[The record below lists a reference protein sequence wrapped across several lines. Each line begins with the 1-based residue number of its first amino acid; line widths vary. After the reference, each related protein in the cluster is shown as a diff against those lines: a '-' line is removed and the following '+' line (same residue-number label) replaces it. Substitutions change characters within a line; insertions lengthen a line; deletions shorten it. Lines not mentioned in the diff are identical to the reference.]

1 LLFIFYFFAAV
12 LILLSLHSLRGGFE
26 YLRFFRLKL
35 SEEPGGPAPFATVVA
50 PCKGNDQGLKE
61 NLRALFL
68 QDQIAYEI
76 VFAVDDENDPAVK
89 VIRSVMAENSRISAK
104 LVMAPKA
111 VRTSQKIEN
120 LIAAI
125 KHASPASQTFV
136 FVDSDARP
144 RKDWLRSL
152 VAPLA
157 DLQIGAATGY
167 RWFIAEGPSLA
178 TEIRASW
185 NASIASALGPNTKSN
200 FCWGGSMA
208 IRRDTFEKLNIAE
221 AWSVA
226 LSDDFAVTNALKM
239 AGLKIEFVPA
249 ALTPSVENCTFR
261 EMLEFTTRQ
270 MKITRV
276 YSPHLWLLSWFGSG
290 LFCSVMI
297 TAAVIVAA
305 WPPPSLAF
313 VIATLT
319 LLAVSACSIGKAHL
333 RSKAA
338 ELVLIEHHDEMKAQR
353 KWQLALWL
361 LTPAVFF
368 YNCVAAA
375 SSRRLTWRGITY
387 ELKSPTETVI
397 IAD

>member
-1 LLFIFYFFAAV
+1 MLFIFYFFAAV
-12 LILLSLHSLRGGFE
+12 LILLSLHSLRGGLE

-35 SEEPGGPAPFATVVA
+35 SEEPGELAPFATVFA
-50 PCKGNDQGLKE
+50 PCKGHDQGLGE

-76 VFAVDDENDPAVK
+76 VFAVDDENDPAVN
-89 VIRSVMAENSRISAK
+89 VIRSLMTENSRISAK
-104 LVMAPKA
+104 LVIAPKA
-111 VRTSQKIEN
+111 ARTSQKIEN
-120 LIAAI
+120 LLAAI
-125 KHASPASQTFV
+125 KHASSASQTFV

-144 RKDWLRSL
+144 QKDWLRSL

-157 DLQIGAATGY
+157 DPLIGAATGY
-167 RWFIAEGPSLA
+167 RWFIAERPSLA

-208 IRRDTFEKLNIAE
+208 IRRDAFEKLNIAE

-226 LSDDFAVTNALKM
+226 LSDDFAVTNALKN

-261 EMLEFTTRQ
+261 QMLEFTTRQ

-290 LFCSVMI
+290 LFCSVML
-297 TAAVIVAA
+297 TSAVIVTT
-305 WPPPSLAF
+305 WPPSSLAF

-319 LLAVSACSIGKAHL
+319 ILAVSACSIGKAHL

-338 ELVLIEHHDEMKAQR
+338 ELVLIEHQDEMKAQR
-353 KWQLALWL
+353 KWQLILWQIA
-361 LTPAVFF
+361 PAVFF

-375 SSRRLTWRGITY
+375 ISRRLTWRGITY